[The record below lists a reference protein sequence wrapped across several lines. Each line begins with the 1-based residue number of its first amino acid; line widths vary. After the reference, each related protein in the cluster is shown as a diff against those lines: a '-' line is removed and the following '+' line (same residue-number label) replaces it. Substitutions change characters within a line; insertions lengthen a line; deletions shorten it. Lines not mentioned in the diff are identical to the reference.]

1 MVIAIA
7 SIGGEIS
14 PHFGH
19 SDGCMIYSLANQEL
33 TVNEFVNNPL
43 ARIKQ
48 GLFRQNH
55 GKDNCSCRFF
65 AEFLLHEIQF
75 DVLVTGHIGD
85 AASQL
90 LSRRGVE
97 VIANTKGNISDYLRE
112 YISKKGLTCPA
123 FALS

>member
-7 SIGGEIS
+7 NIGGEIS

-19 SDGCMIYSLANQEL
+19 SDGCMVYSLADQEL
-33 TVNEFVNNPL
+33 IVKEFVNNPL

-55 GKDNCSCRFF
+55 SKGNCSCRFF

-75 DVLVTGHIGD
+75 DVLVTGHIGGT
-85 AASQL
+85 ASQL

-97 VIANTKGNISDYLRE
+97 VIADTKGTIADYLRE
-112 YISKKGLTCPA
+112 YVGKRELTCST